1 MRGQAVKKTLLLAIK
16 DLKLAFRDRAAI
28 LLMLAAPFLLTLG
41 LGLITGRLSAPSGS
55 SSGLRDIPVLLVN
68 QDDGEL
74 GQALVEV
81 FQSDT
86 LAGLLEPRLV
96 TDVAAARQAVDEDR
110 VAGLVLI
117 PAGFSHSVFTPGAQ
131 VLQIELY
138 ASPSRPTSAGIV
150 EAILEEFLT
159 RVEEGRITGMTAT
172 LSMLESGW
180 LLPAEAEAVGRSVGR
195 ELAAREEAGETPLD
209 LVVKGTG
216 AAEPQSFDVMAFM
229 APGMALLFLMFTA
242 TYGGRTFLAE
252 RRQHTLQRLLTT
264 PTTVGQVF
272 GGKMLGIF
280 LTGVLQLGILIGA
293 SSLLFNLKWG
303 DFWGVVALI
312 LCASFAATGWGLLI
326 TAFART
332 PSQVASIGS
341 ALMLTFGILG
351 GSFINL
357 EMLPPFV
364 QILSRLTPNAWGL
377 DGFTIL
383 ALGGTLADL
392 GRVLTA
398 LLGMGAVLFVVSV
411 GLFARNRNLV
421 Q

>member
-1 MRGQAVKKTLLLAIK
+1 VKKTLLLALK

-41 LGLITGRLSAPSGS
+41 MALITGRLSAPAGA
-55 SSGLRDIPVLLVN
+55 SSGLRDIPVLLIN

-74 GQALVEV
+74 GKALVGV

-86 LAGLLEPRLV
+86 LAGLLEPRLA
-96 TDVAAARQAVDEDR
+96 TEVAAARQAVDEDR
-110 VAGLVLI
+110 VAGLILV
-117 PAGFSHSVFTPGAQ
+117 PPGFSRSVFTPGAQ
-131 VLQIELY
+131 ALQVELY
-138 ASPSRPTSAGIV
+138 ANPSRPTSAGIL

-159 RVEEGRITGMTAT
+159 RVEEGRIAGMTAT
-172 LSMLESGW
+172 LSMLEKGW
-180 LLPAEAEAVGRSVGR
+180 LLPAEAEAAGRSAGR
-195 ELAAREEAGETPLD
+195 ELAAQEEAGGAPLG
-209 LVVKGTG
+209 LVLKGAG
-216 AAEPQSFDVMAFM
+216 AVEPRNFDVMAYM

-264 PTTVGQVF
+264 PTTVGPVF
-272 GGKMLGIF
+272 GGKMLGTF
-280 LTGVLQLGILIGA
+280 LTGALQLGILIGA
-293 SSLLFNLKWG
+293 SSVLFNLKWG
-303 DFWGVVALI
+303 DFGGVVALI
-312 LCASFAATGWGLLI
+312 VCSSFAATGWGLLI

-332 PSQVASIGS
+332 PGQVASIGS
-341 ALMLTFGILG
+341 ALMLAFGILG

-364 QILSRLTPNAWGL
+364 QILSRITPNAWGL

-392 GRVLTA
+392 GHVLTG
-398 LLGMGAVLFVVSV
+398 LLGMGAALFAVSV

>member
-1 MRGQAVKKTLLLAIK
+1 VKKTLLLALK

-41 LGLITGRLSAPSGS
+41 MALITGRLSAPAGA
-55 SSGLRDIPVLLVN
+55 SSGLRDIPVLLIN

-74 GQALVEV
+74 GKALVEV
-81 FQSDT
+81 FQSDA
-86 LAGLLEPRLV
+86 LAGLLEPRLA
-96 TDVAAARQAVDEDR
+96 TEVAAARQAVDEDR
-110 VAGLVLI
+110 VAGLILV
-117 PAGFSHSVFTPGAQ
+117 PPGFSRSVFTPGAQ
-131 VLQIELY
+131 ALQVELY
-138 ASPSRPTSAGIV
+138 ANPSRPTSAGIL

-159 RVEEGRITGMTAT
+159 RVEEGRIAGMTAT
-172 LSMLESGW
+172 LSMLEKGW
-180 LLPAEAEAVGRSVGR
+180 LLPAEAEAAGRSAGR
-195 ELAAREEAGETPLD
+195 ELAAQEEAGVAPLG
-209 LVVKGTG
+209 LVLKGAG
-216 AAEPQSFDVMAFM
+216 AVEPRSFDVMAYM

-272 GGKMLGIF
+272 GGKMLGTF
-280 LTGVLQLGILIGA
+280 LTGALQLGILIGA
-293 SSLLFNLKWG
+293 SSVLFNLKWG
-303 DFWGVVALI
+303 DFGGVVALI
-312 LCASFAATGWGLLI
+312 VCSSFAATGWGLLI

-332 PSQVASIGS
+332 PGQVASIGS
-341 ALMLTFGILG
+341 ALMLAFGILG

-364 QILSRLTPNAWGL
+364 QILSRITPNAWGL

-392 GRVLTA
+392 GHVLTG
-398 LLGMGAVLFVVSV
+398 LLGMGAALFAVSV

>member
-1 MRGQAVKKTLLLAIK
+1 MKKTLLLALK
-16 DLKLAFRDRAAI
+16 DLKLAFRDRAAM

-41 LGLITGRLSAPSGS
+41 MALITGRLSAPAGA

-74 GQALVEV
+74 GKALVEV
-81 FQSDT
+81 FESDE

-96 TDVAAARQAVDEDR
+96 TDVAAARQAVDEDQ
-110 VAGLVLI
+110 VAGVVLV
-117 PAGFSHSVFTPGAQ
+117 PAGFSRSVFYPGER
-131 VLQIELY
+131 VLQVELY
-138 ASPSRPTSAGIV
+138 ANPSRPTSAGVV
-150 EAILEEFLT
+150 EAILEEFLS
-159 RVEEGRITGMTAT
+159 RVEEGRIAGMTAT
-172 LSMLESGW
+172 FSMLERGW
-180 LLPAEAEAVGRSVGR
+180 LVSAEAEAVGRWVGR
-195 ELAAREEAGETPLD
+195 ELAAQEEGRDTPLG
-209 LVVKGTG
+209 LVVKGAG
-216 AAEPQSFDVMAFM
+216 AVEPQSFDVMAYM
-229 APGMALLFLMFTA
+229 APGMALMFLMFTA

-264 PTTVGQVF
+264 PTTVRQVF

-280 LTGVLQLGILIGA
+280 LTGVLQLSILIGA
-293 SSLLFNLKWG
+293 SSVLFNLKWG
-303 DFWGVVALI
+303 DFGGIVALI
-312 LCASFAATGWGLLI
+312 ICSSFAATGWGLLI

-332 PSQVASIGS
+332 PGQVASIGS
-341 ALMLTFGILG
+341 ALMLVFGILG

-383 ALGGTLADL
+383 ALGGRLADL
-392 GRVLTA
+392 SRVLTG
-398 LLGMGAVLFVVSV
+398 LLGMGAVLFAVSV
-411 GLFARNRNLV
+411 GVFARNRNLV

>member
-1 MRGQAVKKTLLLAIK
+1 MKKTLLLALK

-41 LGLITGRLSAPSGS
+41 MALITGRLSAPAGA
-55 SSGLRDIPVLLVN
+55 SSGLRDIPVLLIN

-74 GQALVEV
+74 GKALVEV
-81 FQSDT
+81 FQSDA
-86 LAGLLEPRLV
+86 LAGLLEPRLA
-96 TDVAAARQAVDEDR
+96 TEVAAARQAVDEDR
-110 VAGLVLI
+110 VAGLILV
-117 PAGFSHSVFTPGAQ
+117 PPGFSRSVFTPGAQ
-131 VLQIELY
+131 ALQVELY
-138 ASPSRPTSAGIV
+138 ANPSRPTSAGIL

-159 RVEEGRITGMTAT
+159 RVEEGRIAGMTAT
-172 LSMLESGW
+172 LSMLEKGW
-180 LLPAEAEAVGRSVGR
+180 LLPAEAEAAGRSAGR
-195 ELAAREEAGETPLD
+195 ELAAQEEAGGAPLG
-209 LVVKGTG
+209 LVLKGAG
-216 AAEPQSFDVMAFM
+216 AVEPRNFDVMAYM

-272 GGKMLGIF
+272 GGKMLGTF
-280 LTGVLQLGILIGA
+280 LTGALQLGILIGA
-293 SSLLFNLKWG
+293 SSVLFNLKWG
-303 DFWGVVALI
+303 DFGGVVALI
-312 LCASFAATGWGLLI
+312 VCSSFAATGWGLLI

-332 PSQVASIGS
+332 PGQVASIGS
-341 ALMLTFGILG
+341 ALMLAFGILG

-364 QILSRLTPNAWGL
+364 QIFSRITPNAWGL

-392 GRVLTA
+392 GHVLTG
-398 LLGMGAVLFVVSV
+398 LLGMGAALFAVSV

>member
-1 MRGQAVKKTLLLAIK
+1 MKKTLLLALK

-41 LGLITGRLSAPSGS
+41 MALITGRLSAPAGA
-55 SSGLRDIPVLLVN
+55 SSGLRDIPVLLIN

-74 GQALVEV
+74 GKALVEV
-81 FQSDT
+81 FQSDA
-86 LAGLLEPRLV
+86 LAGLLEPRLA
-96 TDVAAARQAVDEDR
+96 TEVAAARQAVDEDR
-110 VAGLVLI
+110 VAGLILV
-117 PAGFSHSVFTPGAQ
+117 PPGFSRSVFTPGAQ
-131 VLQIELY
+131 ALQVELY
-138 ASPSRPTSAGIV
+138 ANPSRPTSAGIL

-159 RVEEGRITGMTAT
+159 RVEEGRIAGMTAT
-172 LSMLESGW
+172 LSMLEKGW
-180 LLPAEAEAVGRSVGR
+180 LLPAEAEAAGRSAGR
-195 ELAAREEAGETPLD
+195 ELAAQEEAGVAPLG
-209 LVVKGTG
+209 LVLKGAG
-216 AAEPQSFDVMAFM
+216 AVEPRSFDVMAYM

-272 GGKMLGIF
+272 GGKMLGTF
-280 LTGVLQLGILIGA
+280 LTGALQLGILIGA
-293 SSLLFNLKWG
+293 SSVLFNLKWG
-303 DFWGVVALI
+303 DFGGVVALI
-312 LCASFAATGWGLLI
+312 VCSSFAATGWGLLI

-332 PSQVASIGS
+332 PGQVASIGS
-341 ALMLTFGILG
+341 ALMLAFGILG

-364 QILSRLTPNAWGL
+364 QILSRITPNAWGL

-392 GRVLTA
+392 GHVLTG
-398 LLGMGAVLFVVSV
+398 LLGMGAALFAVSV